1 MEKSVMV
8 KIKSFSVDE
17 GDTFY
22 IKHCSS
28 NFTIIDCNLKDDKKE
43 KIVEELKR
51 EAEGKDITR
60 FISTHPDED
69 HIHGIEYLN
78 SKMGIVNFYVVQ
90 NAVKKEDPS
99 ESFIEYCKLRNSD
112 KAYYLSKGCSR
123 KWMNKDGED
132 NQGKYVGSAG
142 INILWPDKNNINFK
156 DALAEANTDGTKVN
170 NISPIIKYSLQDGV
184 TVLWFGDLEF
194 DYMNKICDDVNLPKA
209 DIIFAPH
216 HGRCSGTI
224 PKKWLDE
231 IEPKIIVV
239 GEAASKDL
247 NYYPNYNGI
256 TQNSAKDIT
265 LICDRGK
272 VDIYSSNPNYGKR
285 SFLVDNYESDS
296 KELGYYIVT
305 LEV

>member
-1 MEKSVMV
+1 MV

-22 IKHCSS
+22 IKHGTS

-51 EAEGKDITR
+51 ESKEKYITR

-78 SKMGIVNFYVVQ
+78 SEMGIVNFYVVQ

-99 ESFIEYCKLRNSD
+99 ESFKEYCKLRDSD
-112 KAYYLSKGCSR
+112 KAFNLFKGCSR
-123 KWMNKDGED
+123 KWMNLEGE
-132 NQGKYVGSAG
+132 NKQGEHIGSAG
-142 INILWPDKNNINFK
+142 INILWPDLDNDKFK
-156 DALAEANTDGTKVN
+156 EALETANSDGTKVN
-170 NISPIIKYSLQDGV
+170 NISPIIKYSLNDGV

-194 DYMNKICDDVNLPKA
+194 DFMEKICDDVKLPKA

-216 HGRCSGTI
+216 HGRSSGTI

-231 IEPKIIVV
+231 IEPKIIIV

-247 NYYPNYNGI
+247 NYYQGYNGI

-265 LICDRGK
+265 LICESGK
-272 VDIYSSNPNYGKR
+272 VDVYSSNPNYGMR
-285 SFLVDNYESDS
+285 SFLDDDYKSVSE
-296 KELGYYIVT
+296 EFGYYIGT
-305 LEV
+305 LKV